1 MATVTFTGSGATP
14 RVGKIMC
21 LGQNYPAHA
30 REMKSE
36 VPVTPVVF
44 LKPPT
49 ALLSTGSTVILPP
62 FSRELH
68 HEVELVVMI
77 GRGGKDISRSDA
89 AAHIAGYAVGLDMTL
104 RDVQAAAKAKGLPW
118 SVAKGFDTSA
128 PVSPFVPAGDIED
141 PHNLMLSLQ
150 VNGSLRQRANTSAMT
165 FRIDRIIE
173 YLSSVF
179 TLEEGD
185 LIFTGTPDGVGR
197 VVPGDRL
204 HAEAESVGTLDVVIG
219 SRAV

>member
-1 MATVTFTGSGATP
+1 MLLHCVGAYSRTPTVAALYGAH
-14 RVGKIMC
+14 RRGI
-21 LGQNYPAHA
+21 
-30 REMKSE
+30 
-36 VPVTPVVF
+36 
-44 LKPPT
+44 
-49 ALLSTGSTVILPP
+49 ST
-62 FSRELH
+62 
-68 HEVELVVMI
+68 
-77 GRGGKDISRSDA
+77 KQA
-89 AAHIAGYAVGLDMTL
+89 L

-219 SRAV
+219 SPAV

>member
-1 MATVTFTGSGATP
+1 MATATFTDSTATP

-21 LGQNYPAHA
+21 LGSNYPAHA
-30 REMKSE
+30 REMQSE
-36 VPVTPVVF
+36 VPQIPVVF

-49 ALLSTGSTVILPP
+49 ALLTTGSAVVIPP

-68 HEVELVVMI
+68 HEVELVVLLGTG
-77 GRGGKDISRSDA
+77 GRGIARKDA
-89 AAHIAGYAVGLDMTL
+89 FAHVAGYGVGLDMTL

-128 PVSPFVPAGDIED
+128 PVSPFVRASAVPD
-141 PHNLMLSLQ
+141 PHNLMISLS
-150 VNGSLRQRANTSAMT
+150 VNGALRQRATTGAMI

-185 LIFTGTPDGVGR
+185 MIFTGTPEGVGR
-197 VVPGDRL
+197 VVPGDRI
-204 HAEAESVGTLDVVIG
+204 HAELERVGSLDVTVT
-219 SRAV
+219 AQAP